1 MSNLLDTIMNIE
13 VFAFIGLLVWLYF
26 KPSPPDDGEPGRPD
40 IGRRIAK
47 LREVPPRRRRPR
59 KARPPEKG

>member
-26 KPSPPDDGEPGRPD
+26 KKVDSGD
-40 IGRRIAK
+40 K
-47 LREVPPRRRRPR
+47 
-59 KARPPEKG
+59 KPPEG

>member
-26 KPSPPDDGEPGRPD
+26 KRVEGNDGKTSEPENRNP
-40 IGRRIAK
+40 
-47 LREVPPRRRRPR
+47 L
-59 KARPPEKG
+59 

>member
-26 KPSPPDDGEPGRPD
+26 KPFVEDDGESSEPTD
-40 IGRRIAK
+40 
-47 LREVPPRRRRPR
+47 L
-59 KARPPEKG
+59 PEPK

>member
-26 KPSPPDDGEPGRPD
+26 KPFGGDDSQASDPVDLPDSE
-40 IGRRIAK
+40 
-47 LREVPPRRRRPR
+47 
-59 KARPPEKG
+59 

>member
-26 KPSPPDDGEPGRPD
+26 RPFGEDDGESSEPAD
-40 IGRRIAK
+40 
-47 LREVPPRRRRPR
+47 LSD
-59 KARPPEKG
+59 PE